1 MKHKKDENKNPKIN
15 KTLIAVLVMFLGV
28 GIIIG
33 GILVAG
39 FAKTIGMVMIG
50 VGGTTA
56 GVSTMFF

>member
-1 MKHKKDENKNPKIN
+1 MKKDESKKPKMN

-28 GIIIG
+28 GIIFG

-39 FAKTIGMVMIG
+39 FAKTLGMIMIG
-50 VGGTTA
+50 IGGTTA

>member
-1 MKHKKDENKNPKIN
+1 
-15 KTLIAVLVMFLGV
+15 MFLGV

-39 FAKTIGMVMIG
+39 FAKTLGMVMIG